1 MNSLVPGHAFKNNIS
16 FLEVHE
22 SVLQTLSSSQI
33 QKQFYAVSVSSMAR
47 DIIINL
53 SNFFFFSFFTI
64 FLCFYIYFLFS
75 PQAAGIKVSCC
86 C

>member
-53 SNFFFFSFFTI
+53 SNFFFFFFFHYFFMFLYI
-64 FLCFYIYFLFS
+64 FFVF
-75 PQAAGIKVSCC
+75 PAGSRD
-86 C
+86 